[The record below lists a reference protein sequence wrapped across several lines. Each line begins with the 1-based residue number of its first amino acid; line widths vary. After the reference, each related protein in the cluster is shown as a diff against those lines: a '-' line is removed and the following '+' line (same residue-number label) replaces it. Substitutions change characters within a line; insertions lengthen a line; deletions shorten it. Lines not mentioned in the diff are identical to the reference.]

1 MRGYLLMGTR
11 AQMAEAGKTTEN
23 RPLHRQNWV
32 RIRRVTPP
40 RKSALMFHTR
50 LDSCQEAM
58 VHILFKQSPR
68 TPACNHVLST
78 ELAVEKGDDLR
89 RSTLVQAHH

>member
-40 RKSALMFHTR
+40 RKSAYITKLVESLPKELRGNLPSPKQF
-50 LDSCQEAM
+50 EA
-58 VHILFKQSPR
+58 
-68 TPACNHVLST
+68 
-78 ELAVEKGDDLR
+78 ELEKSEDEGK
-89 RSTLVQAHH
+89 

>member
-40 RKSALMFHTR
+40 RKSAMKENR
-50 LDSCQEAM
+50 NVRARVS
-58 VHILFKQSPR
+58 R
-68 TPACNHVLST
+68 
-78 ELAVEKGDDLR
+78 
-89 RSTLVQAHH
+89 